1 MRFDRVIWDFNGTIL
16 DDVDTGIE
24 SADDPD
30 IASRSAEIRIRV
42 FVMGGA
48 FMGRIVLRSF
58 IRGFSAAEFH
68 RRSRP
73 AAIASRV

>member
-1 MRFDRVIWDFNGTIL
+1 MPEKVSSWIL
-16 DDVDTGIE
+16 GALPAPNAAGCGV
-24 SADDPD
+24 SRPD
-30 IASRSAEIRIRV
+30 IASRSAEIRMRV

-58 IRGFSAAEFH
+58 IRGFFAAEFH